1 MVSHQTSST
10 GTGAGGT
17 RQRYEAA
24 DRIEQAARRIDEP
37 VRRKTGM
44 SIFHVLTL
52 ASIGAS
58 ISLFIAGRKDLAV
71 FVGLW
76 PPTFLALRAASEHHT
91 HHHHDGEYTSGSYR

>member
-10 GTGAGGT
+10 GTGASSTSAGT
-17 RQRYEAA
+17 RPQQETA
-24 DRIEQAARRIDEP
+24 DALEQAARRLDEP
-37 VRRKTGM
+37 IKRKTGI

-58 ISLFIAGRKDLAV
+58 ISLFIAGRKDLAI

-76 PPTFLALRAASEHHT
+76 PPTFEALRAASENHQIRAT
-91 HHHHDGEYTSGSYR
+91 NYR